1 MFLGLNGLEMTME
14 ITPLTPIF
22 AAEIEG
28 VELAQIDDEEF
39 DELYR
44 AWVEYGVLRVRAQ
57 ALGDLQ
63 LEAFNL

>member
-28 VELAQIDDEEF
+28 VELARIDDEEF
-39 DELYR
+39 AAVIMSVGGEL
-44 AWVEYGVLRVRAQ
+44 
-57 ALGDLQ
+57 D
-63 LEAFNL
+63 